1 MNDFILKPTQKSL
14 DVKCTPGAISLSGN
28 SILADPKVFFD
39 PIFKWIDE
47 YLEKPEESTVI
58 DLKFEYVDTASV
70 QRVFDVLKKL
80 RELKKKELDI
90 KVNWYYEMDDPELL
104 ELGEIMDGRLGLEFN
119 YINY

>member
-1 MNDFILKPTQKSL
+1 MNDFILQPTQKSL
-14 DVKCTPGAISLSGN
+14 EVKCTPGEISLSGN

-39 PIFKWIDE
+39 PIFKWIEE
-47 YLEKPEESTVI
+47 YIEQPKESTVI
-58 DLKFEYVDTASV
+58 NLKFEYVDTASV
-70 QRVFDVLKKL
+70 QRIFDVLKKL
-80 RELKKKELDI
+80 RELKKKELEV